1 MYTIIITTKDDNT
14 DTLTTAFKWEAL
26 SMCREEIKWENTLR
40 VVCEALGFDEEG
52 SFV

>member
-1 MYTIIITTKDDNT
+1 MYTIIITLRDGSTETKTESFDW
-14 DTLTTAFKWEAL
+14 AAHAI
-26 SMCREEIKWENTLR
+26 CIEEIQWENTQR